1 LGRDN
6 GVDLAFTH
14 KNGDVWAVQAKCH
27 SPENTITETDI
38 DTFINE
44 SDRRRF
50 EWCEN
55 YSHSIVTWNY
65 NSLKAMS

>member
-1 LGRDN
+1 MTLLMCDYS
-6 GVDLAFTH
+6 
-14 KNGDVWAVQAKCH
+14 H
-27 SPENTITETDI
+27 SIVPGGTETDI

-55 YSHSIVTWNY
+55 YSHSIVT
-65 NSLKAMS
+65 

>member
-1 LGRDN
+1 
-6 GVDLAFTH
+6 
-14 KNGDVWAVQAKCH
+14 VWAVQAKCY

-55 YSHSIVTWNY
+55 YSHSIV
-65 NSLKAMS
+65 LRL